1 MTTTTPPPRGRDR
14 LRELLEA
21 VLAEEHGDLEEMA
34 GGAHASAYHFSRQLT
49 RHAGEPPVSM
59 RRRVLLERA
68 AWRLRGGAT
77 VTEVALEAGY
87 ESVEG
92 FSRAFARAFGH
103 PPSRAADSGAGH
115 WLPAPNGIHFHP
127 PTSLWVE
134 ERPAGGSGGGRVLGE
149 AVLHDVEDTREVL
162 ALVADLPEDDVRR
175 PLLPGHVTLAWDGA
189 EESLLAVL
197 DATVWTKEV
206 WVAAM
211 TGAEMPDRPD
221 AARASLPARH
231 ERAAAAWLAVVRD
244 VERRDAWR
252 DRLVD
257 ALCEPPQSFV
267 VGGVVQHVLT
277 FAAHRRLLARAML
290 RMLGHEGGS
299 GDPLDWQL
307 RRSGGQ
313 GAS

>member
-1 MTTTTPPPRGRDR
+1 MTPPPRGRDR

-21 VLAEEHGDLEEMA
+21 VLAEPHGDLEQMA

-68 AWRLRGGAT
+68 AWRLRGGAS

-87 ESVEG
+87 GSVDG
-92 FSRAFARAFGH
+92 FSRAFARSYGH
-103 PPSRAADSGAGH
+103 PPSEVADSGAGH

-134 ERPAGGSGGGRVLGE
+134 ERPGRASGGGHVLGE
-149 AVLHDVEDTREVL
+149 LVLHDVDDTREVIGL
-162 ALVADLPEDDVRR
+162 AAAVPDDDVRR
-175 PLLPGHVTLAWDGA
+175 PLLPGHVTLPWDGA
-189 EESLLAVL
+189 EESLLATL

-206 WVAAM
+206 WVAAI
-211 TGAEMPDRPD
+211 TGAEQPERP
-221 AARASLPARH
+221 PADPATLAERH
-231 ERAAAAWLAVVRD
+231 ERAAADWLAAVRD
-244 VERRDAWR
+244 VERRDAWQ

-277 FAAHRRLLARAML
+277 HAAHRRLLARAML
-290 RMLGHEGGS
+290 RMLGHEAGS

-307 RRSGGQ
+307 RRSDGR